1 MAGARTGST
10 EANGARDLRRG
21 TLALILADA
30 PLYLTACLLFAA
42 CLAIFAAHSIG
53 VGGSSV
59 AANGR
64 LYLLA
69 AMVLTIIDCGG
80 LLVRNRPASPVSYLL
95 EIYRARLMRPHILA
109 GLPML
114 ALIVTFMPFFSEL
127 KSMIPLFNQF
137 TWDPTFIAWDRTL
150 FFGHDAWQV
159 LQPVLGHPLITAF
172 LAVLY
177 HVWVLLIYVGTLVM
191 LFYRPMAPARRHY
204 LFGFFLI
211 WTLIGGFLATVFASV
226 GPCFMEPIKGDPHFA
241 AQMAYLRAAN
251 EQVPVMTL
259 HVQDLLLSWYHAG
272 NGGLGSGITAMPSMH
287 VSMATLFWLSVRRA
301 SPRAGKLFGAFVAA
315 IWIASVHLAY
325 HYAVDGLVA
334 VIATYAIWRFV
345 DWALA
350 RWDAVLPRL
359 IQPALRTN
367 TVPAE

>member
-1 MAGARTGST
+1 M
-10 EANGARDLRRG
+10 RRG